1 MIIGTALYLA
11 VLVRYLGRHRWW
23 VTVAIALAAAGFNWL
38 VFVHWLRVPMPEG
51 TRCGLSR
58 PTWGW
63 ASASRLTPFNL
74 MMAVA
79 GVLVGILIGALPG
92 VGPPSGVAMLLPLTF
107 GMDPT
112 SGIIMLAALYAGT
125 MYGGTITAVL
135 INTPGESASVVTC
148 LDGYQMAL
156 QGRAGPALGIA
167 AIGSFIA
174 GTIGVVLLM
183 LMSPALARWSLSFGP
198 PETFAL
204 MLLGLTTVT
213 LLAGDDPL
221 KGYISMVFGLMLAMV
236 GYDIISGDARYGF
249 GIVEMMDGIDFLP
262 AAIGLFGLGEVLAGA
277 EQKGPPILKTSLGC
291 ATCCPARRLG
301 AQQVGDRARHRDG
314 LPGRRA
320 AGRRADGRLVPR
332 LHVEKK
338 VSKHPEQFGK
348 GAIEG
353 VAAPSRRTTPPPPP
367 AMVPMLTLGIPGS
380 ATTAIML
387 GGLMMWG
394 LRPGPMLFE
403 KNPQFVWGLIASQ
416 YIANVML
423 LILSTLF
430 IPLFVRA
437 VRIPYSILMP
447 LIVVFCVT
455 GAYSLKNNLWD
466 VGQMLVIG
474 VLGYFMKKLGYS
486 PAALVLALVLGPLAE
501 RALRQSLII
510 SDAGIGILFMRFA
523 LAHARRDRWRSRSWP
538 RRPSC
543 PRARPTATWISLCA
557 APASCA
563 RTGPTGATT
572 WAPPRSSSAS
582 RRSAGWTSS
591 VSPTRPS
598 RSSGRDRAHRRAGG
612 LGRQRVHRGA
622 AQGRRASVTVSLRG
636 PTCR

>member
-1 MIIGTALYLA
+1 MDFLA
-11 VLVRYLGRHRWW
+11 NLQLGFS
-23 VTVAIALAAAGFNWL
+23 VAF
-38 VFVHWLRVPMPEG
+38 
-51 TRCGLSR
+51 
-58 PTWGW
+58 
-63 ASASRLTPFNL
+63 TPFNIV
-74 MMAVA
+74 MAVA

-112 SGIIMLAALYAGT
+112 SGIIMLAAMYAGT

-148 LDGYQMAL
+148 LDGHQMAL

-174 GTIGVVLLM
+174 GTIGVVLLS
-183 LMSPALARWSLSFGP
+183 LVSPALAKWALSFGP

-213 LLAGDDPL
+213 MLAGDDPL
-221 KGYISMVFGLMLAMV
+221 KAYISMVLGLMLAMV
-236 GYDIISGDARYGF
+236 GFDIISGDARFGF
-249 GIVEMMDGIDFLP
+249 GIPELMDGIDFLP
-262 AAIGLFGLGEVLAGA
+262 VAIGLFGLGEVLATA
-277 EQKGPPILKTSLGC
+277 EEKAQPIKSKLRLRDVLPSLADWTRSKWAIVRGT
-291 ATCCPARRLG
+291 AMGFA
-301 AQQVGDRARHRDG
+301 VGV
-314 LPGRRA
+314 LPG
-320 AGRRADGRLVPR
+320 AGPTVASFLAYT
-332 LHVEKK
+332 VEKK
-338 VSKHPEQFGK
+338 VSKWPEQFGK

-353 VAAPSRRTTPPPPP
+353 VAAPESANNAGATA

-416 YIANVML
+416 YIANVLL
-423 LILSTLF
+423 LILSTLA
-430 IPLFVRA
+430 IPLFVRV

-466 VGQMLVIG
+466 VGQMLVFG
-474 VLGYFMKKLGYS
+474 VIGYFMKKLGYS

-510 SDAGIGILFMRFA
+510 SDAGIGILFMRPISGVLTA
-523 LAHARRDRWRSRSWP
+523 LALLAIAVP
-538 RRPSC
+538 VV
-543 PRARPTATWISLCA
+543 RALFRK
-557 APASCA
+557 
-563 RTGPTGATT
+563 
-572 WAPPRSSSAS
+572 
-582 RRSAGWTSS
+582 
-591 VSPTRPS
+591 
-598 RSSGRDRAHRRAGG
+598 
-612 LGRQRVHRGA
+612 
-622 AQGRRASVTVSLRG
+622 
-636 PTCR
+636 

>member
-1 MIIGTALYLA
+1 LDFLSN
-11 VLVRYLGRHRWW
+11 LSLGFS
-23 VTVAIALAAAGFNWL
+23 VAF
-38 VFVHWLRVPMPEG
+38 
-51 TRCGLSR
+51 
-58 PTWGW
+58 
-63 ASASRLTPFNL
+63 TPFNL

-79 GVLVGILIGALPG
+79 GVMVGILIGALPG

-156 QGRAGPALGIA
+156 QGRAGAALGIA

-183 LMSPALARWSLSFGP
+183 LVSPLLARWALSFGP

-204 MLLGLTTVT
+204 MLLGLTTCT

-221 KGYISMVFGLMLAMV
+221 KGYISMVAGLMLAMV
-236 GYDIISGDARYGF
+236 GFDIISGDARFGF
-249 GIVEMMDGIDFLP
+249 GINEMMDGIDFLP
-262 AAIGLFGLGEVLAGA
+262 VAIGLFGLGEVLAGA
-277 EQKGPPILKTSLGC
+277 EQTGKRQVVKG
-291 ATCCPARRLG
+291 RLRVREVLPG
-301 AQQVGDRARHRDG
+301 MADWVRARWAIARG
-314 LPGRRA
+314 TVLGFSIGVLPG
-320 AGRRADGRLVPR
+320 AGPTVASFLSYT
-332 LHVEKK
+332 VEKK
-338 VSKHPEQFGK
+338 ISKHPEQFGR

-353 VAAPSRRTTPPPPP
+353 VAAPESANNAAATA
-367 AMVPMLTLGIPGS
+367 AMVPMLPLGIPGS

-447 LIVVFCVT
+447 LIVVFCIT
-455 GAYSLKNNLWD
+455 GAYSLKNNVWD
-466 VGQMLVIG
+466 VGQMLVFG
-474 VLGYFMKKLGYS
+474 VIGYFMKKLGYS

-510 SDAGIGILFMRFA
+510 SDAGMGIFFLRPIAATLTIAA
-523 LAHARRDRWRSRSWP
+523 LAAVAVPIVRALLAAYRRRY
-538 RRPSC
+538 
-543 PRARPTATWISLCA
+543 A
-557 APASCA
+557 
-563 RTGPTGATT
+563 
-572 WAPPRSSSAS
+572 
-582 RRSAGWTSS
+582 
-591 VSPTRPS
+591 
-598 RSSGRDRAHRRAGG
+598 
-612 LGRQRVHRGA
+612 
-622 AQGRRASVTVSLRG
+622 
-636 PTCR
+636 

>member
-1 MIIGTALYLA
+1 MGF
-11 VLVRYLGRHRWW
+11 G
-23 VTVAIALAAAGFNWL
+23 VAF
-38 VFVHWLRVPMPEG
+38 
-51 TRCGLSR
+51 
-58 PTWGW
+58 
-63 ASASRLTPFNL
+63 TPFNL
-74 MMAVA
+74 MMAFA
-79 GVLVGILIGALPG
+79 GVMVGMLIGALPG
-92 VGPPSGVAMLLPLTF
+92 VGPPSGVALLLPLTF

-125 MYGGTITAVL
+125 MYGGTITSVL

-167 AIGSFIA
+167 AFGSFIA
-174 GTIGVVLLM
+174 GTVGVVLLM
-183 LMSPALARWSLSFGP
+183 LVSPLLARWSLSFGP

-221 KGYISMVFGLMLAMV
+221 KGTISMVFGLMLAMV

-249 GIVEMMDGIDFLP
+249 GIPEMMDGVDFLP
-262 AAIGLFGLGEVLAGA
+262 VAIGLFGLGEVLADA
-277 EQKGPPILKTSLGC
+277 EQVGKPPLAKGRYGLRDVMPSAADWARSRWAIVRGTVLGF
-291 ATCCPARRLG
+291 L
-301 AQQVGDRARHRDG
+301 VGV
-314 LPGRRA
+314 LPG
-320 AGRRADGRLVPR
+320 AGPTVASFLSYT
-332 LHVEKK
+332 VEKK
-338 VSKHPEQFGK
+338 VSAHPEQFGK

-353 VAAPSRRTTPPPPP
+353 VAAPESANNAAATA

-423 LILSTLF
+423 LILSTAF

-437 VRIPYSILMP
+437 LRVPYGILMP
-447 LIVVFCVT
+447 LIVIFCVT
-455 GAYSLKNNLWD
+455 GAYSLKNSVWD
-466 VGQMLVIG
+466 VGQMLVFG

-510 SDAGIGILFMRFA
+510 SDAGIGIFFMRPISAVLMTLAFA
-523 LAHARRDRWRSRSWP
+523 AV
-538 RRPSC
+538 
-543 PRARPTATWISLCA
+543 A
-557 APASCA
+557 APVYKALI
-563 RTGPTGATT
+563 RG
-572 WAPPRSSSAS
+572 RS
-582 RRSAGWTSS
+582 
-591 VSPTRPS
+591 PN
-598 RSSGRDRAHRRAGG
+598 
-612 LGRQRVHRGA
+612 
-622 AQGRRASVTVSLRG
+622 
-636 PTCR
+636 

>member
-1 MIIGTALYLA
+1 MGF
-11 VLVRYLGRHRWW
+11 G
-23 VTVAIALAAAGFNWL
+23 VA
-38 VFVHWLRVPMPEG
+38 
-51 TRCGLSR
+51 
-58 PTWGW
+58 
-63 ASASRLTPFNL
+63 LTPFNIL
-74 MMAVA
+74 MAIA
-79 GVLVGILIGALPG
+79 GVTVGILIGALPG

-156 QGRAGPALGIA
+156 QGRAGAALGIA

-174 GTIGVVLLM
+174 GTVGVVLLM
-183 LMSPALARWSLSFGP
+183 LVSPLLAKWALSFGP

-213 LLAGDDPL
+213 LLAGEDPL
-221 KGYISMVFGLMLAMV
+221 KAYISMMFGLMLAMV
-236 GYDIISGDARYGF
+236 GFDIISGDARFGF
-249 GIVEMMDGIDFLP
+249 GIIEMMDGIDFLP
-262 AAIGLFGLGEVLAGA
+262 VAIGLFGLGEVLAGA
-277 EQKGPPILKTSLGC
+277 EQKGGNQVMTKVKLRDVLPRWADIVRVRWSI
-291 ATCCPARRLG
+291 ARGTVMGFL
-301 AQQVGDRARHRDG
+301 VGI
-314 LPGRRA
+314 LPG
-320 AGRRADGRLVPR
+320 AGPTVASFMAYT
-332 LHVEKK
+332 VEKK
-338 VSKHPEQFGK
+338 VSKTPERFGK

-353 VAAPSRRTTPPPPP
+353 VAAPESANNAGATA

-416 YIANVML
+416 YIANVLL

-466 VGQMLVIG
+466 VGTMLVFG
-474 VLGYFMKKLGYS
+474 VVGYLMKKLGYS

-510 SDAGIGILFMRFA
+510 SDAGIGIFFMRPISGVLMA
-523 LAHARRDRWRSRSWP
+523 LA
-538 RRPSC
+538 
-543 PRARPTATWISLCA
+543 LA
-557 APASCA
+557 AIAVPAA
-563 RTGPTGATT
+563 RTFLFRKG
-572 WAPPRSSSAS
+572 S
-582 RRSAGWTSS
+582 
-591 VSPTRPS
+591 
-598 RSSGRDRAHRRAGG
+598 
-612 LGRQRVHRGA
+612 
-622 AQGRRASVTVSLRG
+622 
-636 PTCR
+636 

>member
-1 MIIGTALYLA
+1 MDFLA
-11 VLVRYLGRHRWW
+11 NLGMGFG
-23 VTVAIALAAAGFNWL
+23 VAF
-38 VFVHWLRVPMPEG
+38 
-51 TRCGLSR
+51 
-58 PTWGW
+58 
-63 ASASRLTPFNL
+63 TPFNL
-74 MMAVA
+74 LMALA
-79 GVLVGILIGALPG
+79 GVMVGMLIGALPG
-92 VGPPSGVAMLLPLTF
+92 VGPPSGVALLLPLTF

-125 MYGGTITAVL
+125 MYGGTITSVL

-167 AIGSFIA
+167 AFGSFIA
-174 GTIGVVLLM
+174 GTVGVVLLM
-183 LMSPALARWSLSFGP
+183 LVSPLLARWALSFGP

-221 KGYISMVFGLMLAMV
+221 KGYISMVLGLMLAMV

-249 GIVEMMDGIDFLP
+249 GIPEMMDGVDFLP
-262 AAIGLFGLGEVLAGA
+262 VAIGLFGLGEVLAGA
-277 EQKGPPILKTSLGC
+277 EEKGAGQVKTRFRLREVFPGPADWMRSRWAIARGTVLGFM
-291 ATCCPARRLG
+291 
-301 AQQVGDRARHRDG
+301 VGV
-314 LPGRRA
+314 LPG
-320 AGRRADGRLVPR
+320 AGPTVASFLAYTI
-332 LHVEKK
+332 EKR

-353 VAAPSRRTTPPPPP
+353 VAAPESANNAGATA

-423 LILSTLF
+423 LLLSTLC

-437 VRIPYSILMP
+437 LRIPYGILMP
-447 LIVVFCVT
+447 LIVIFCVT
-455 GAYSLKNNLWD
+455 GAYSLKNSVWD
-466 VGQMLVIG
+466 VGQMLVFGLIG
-474 VLGYFMKKLGYS
+474 YLMKRLGYS

-510 SDAGIGILFMRFA
+510 SDAGVGIFFMRPISGVLMVLA
-523 LAHARRDRWRSRSWP
+523 LLAIAVPVYKW
-538 RRPSC
+538 
-543 PRARPTATWISLCA
+543 
-557 APASCA
+557 
-563 RTGPTGATT
+563 
-572 WAPPRSSSAS
+572 
-582 RRSAGWTSS
+582 
-591 VSPTRPS
+591 
-598 RSSGRDRAHRRAGG
+598 
-612 LGRQRVHRGA
+612 
-622 AQGRRASVTVSLRG
+622 LRK
-636 PTCR
+636 

>member
-1 MIIGTALYLA
+1 MGF
-11 VLVRYLGRHRWW
+11 G
-23 VTVAIALAAAGFNWL
+23 VA
-38 VFVHWLRVPMPEG
+38 
-51 TRCGLSR
+51 
-58 PTWGW
+58 
-63 ASASRLTPFNL
+63 LTPFNL

-183 LMSPALARWSLSFGP
+183 LVSPLLARWALSFGP

-204 MLLGLTTVT
+204 MLLGLTTCT

-221 KGYISMVFGLMLAMV
+221 KGYISMLAGLMLAMV

-262 AAIGLFGLGEVLAGA
+262 VAIGLFGLGEVLAGA
-277 EQKGPPILKTSLGC
+277 EQKAQVAKGRLRLRDVLPSMADWVRTRWSIVRGTVLGFS
-291 ATCCPARRLG
+291 
-301 AQQVGDRARHRDG
+301 VGV
-314 LPGRRA
+314 LPG
-320 AGRRADGRLVPR
+320 AGPTVASFLAYT
-332 LHVEKK
+332 VEKK

-353 VAAPSRRTTPPPPP
+353 VAGPESANNAAATA

-447 LIVVFCVT
+447 LIVVFCIT
-455 GAYSLKNNLWD
+455 GAYSLKNNVWD
-466 VGQMLVIG
+466 VGQMLVFGVIG
-474 VLGYFMKKLGYS
+474 YVMKKLGYS

-510 SDAGIGILFMRFA
+510 SDAGIGIFFMRPISAVLTIAA
-523 LAHARRDRWRSRSWP
+523 LIAVAVPVARALLKR
-538 RRPSC
+538 
-543 PRARPTATWISLCA
+543 
-557 APASCA
+557 
-563 RTGPTGATT
+563 
-572 WAPPRSSSAS
+572 
-582 RRSAGWTSS
+582 
-591 VSPTRPS
+591 
-598 RSSGRDRAHRRAGG
+598 
-612 LGRQRVHRGA
+612 
-622 AQGRRASVTVSLRG
+622 
-636 PTCR
+636 